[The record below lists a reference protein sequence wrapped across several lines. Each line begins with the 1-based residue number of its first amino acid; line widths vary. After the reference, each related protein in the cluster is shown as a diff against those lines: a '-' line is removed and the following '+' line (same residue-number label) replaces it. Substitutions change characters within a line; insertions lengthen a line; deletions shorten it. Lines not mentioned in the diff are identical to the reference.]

1 MVWLSEC
8 GCDAGRCRL
17 LIGIVLR
24 SGGVCVRVNV
34 RFVWGRGVR
43 VVGVAR
49 FASWLCACKLELVV
63 CRVRFARVSCPCTVV
78 EI

>member
-1 MVWLSEC
+1 MCAS
-8 GCDAGRCRL
+8 
-17 LIGIVLR
+17 
-24 SGGVCVRVNV
+24 VRVNV

-63 CRVRFARVSCPCTVV
+63 CRVRVRACVLSAV